1 VYLPSDLEYAIE
13 VALLKRPKV
22 LAITK
27 RPAELCATQ
36 PWLNAAGL
44 ELITATNMDAA
55 GAIIQ
60 STRVKGIIVCKG
72 SWSKGEREAIAAE
85 LWMLN
90 PDVAVILRCPG
101 CTGCDEVNRSAGT
114 LQDTLPLTK
123 FIAAIASI

>member
-1 VYLPSDLEYAIE
+1 M
-13 VALLKRPKV
+13 KRPKV

-44 ELITATNMDAA
+44 ELITATNTNAA
-55 GAIIQ
+55 GAIIK

-72 SWSKGEREAIAAE
+72 SWSEEEREGIAAE

-90 PDVAVILRCPG
+90 PEVEVILRCPD
-101 CTGCDEVNRSAGT
+101 CTECDEVNRSAGT
-114 LQDTLPLTK
+114 LRDTLPMTN
-123 FIAAIASI
+123 FIAAIASK